1 MTSMNFAGLTM
12 SKHRD
17 EDDLIGRLVRAFQ
30 DAHLK
35 TSDYGGI
42 PYIPNET
49 AQSYFF
55 RIIDFMNQE
64 LWADTSTNAMS
75 KEVILTLL
83 QCAARLY
90 EGGVHAKEAV
100 DLIESEDTRAILSLG
115 IQDSLSQ
122 VIHQRCV
129 ESIRSNKSEA
139 TNAKNCSQQGG
150 LFSAI

>member
-1 MTSMNFAGLTM
+1 M

-30 DAHLK
+30 GAHLK

-49 AQSYFF
+49 AHSHFF
-55 RIIDFMNQE
+55 WIIDFMNQE
-64 LWADTSTNAMS
+64 LWADTSTKAIS

-90 EGGVHAKEAV
+90 EGGVHVKEAV
-100 DLIESEDTRAILSLG
+100 DLVESEDT
-115 IQDSLSQ
+115 
-122 VIHQRCV
+122 
-129 ESIRSNKSEA
+129 
-139 TNAKNCSQQGG
+139 
-150 LFSAI
+150 